1 MNSPLV
7 SSLDLVQVSLQ
18 HTSDIRV
25 ELVVE
30 VLEQGDNGELMGSN
44 SCTSLNK
51 DGESRFSG
59 GVVGFRENMEDLRE
73 ECRLEQVLSL
83 NTETG
88 NLGRLVMDPMPMM
101 SMKETGLSP
110 RRIGLGVFLT
120 VPEIN
125 REMSSTAAGWIPYSK
140 QQMSHSP
147 SVLGVSTLE
156 SLGTAD
162 TSVIRDTLT
171 CCTFVLEQRVSLVLL
186 SNMGSLG
193 EEYLLL

>member
-30 VLEQGDNGELMGSN
+30 VLEKLGGQRGSRFSIMQGDNGELMGSN

-73 ECRLEQVLSL
+73 ECRLEQE
-83 NTETG
+83 N
-88 NLGRLVMDPMPMM
+88 
-101 SMKETGLSP
+101 
-110 RRIGLGVFLT
+110 
-120 VPEIN
+120 
-125 REMSSTAAGWIPYSK
+125 
-140 QQMSHSP
+140 
-147 SVLGVSTLE
+147 
-156 SLGTAD
+156 
-162 TSVIRDTLT
+162 
-171 CCTFVLEQRVSLVLL
+171 VSLCMVQQQR
-186 SNMGSLG
+186 
-193 EEYLLL
+193 

>member
-1 MNSPLV
+1 MNSTLV

-30 VLEQGDNGELMGSN
+30 VLEQGDDGELMGSN

-120 VPEIN
+120 VPETN
-125 REMSSTAAGWIPYSK
+125 REMSSTAAGWIPCSK

-156 SLGTAD
+156 
-162 TSVIRDTLT
+162 
-171 CCTFVLEQRVSLVLL
+171 
-186 SNMGSLG
+186 GS
-193 EEYLLL
+193 EKSAEAASW

>member
-73 ECRLEQVLSL
+73 ECRLEQE
-83 NTETG
+83 N
-88 NLGRLVMDPMPMM
+88 
-101 SMKETGLSP
+101 
-110 RRIGLGVFLT
+110 
-120 VPEIN
+120 
-125 REMSSTAAGWIPYSK
+125 
-140 QQMSHSP
+140 
-147 SVLGVSTLE
+147 
-156 SLGTAD
+156 
-162 TSVIRDTLT
+162 
-171 CCTFVLEQRVSLVLL
+171 VSLCMVQQQK
-186 SNMGSLG
+186 
-193 EEYLLL
+193 